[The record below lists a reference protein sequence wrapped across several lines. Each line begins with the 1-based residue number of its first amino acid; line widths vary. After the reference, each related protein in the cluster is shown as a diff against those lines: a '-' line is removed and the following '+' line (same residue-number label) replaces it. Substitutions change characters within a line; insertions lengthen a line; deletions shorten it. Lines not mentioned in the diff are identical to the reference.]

1 MPQKTSPKKIQPP
14 KGTRDLYPE
23 DVLRQRYITNAWRDA
38 SLRCG
43 FDEIAGPTFES
54 TELYSVKSGED
65 ILGELFQAFSGKG
78 GQETLD
84 KLMAKGQAEFALR
97 PEFTPTLARMYAAH
111 AKQLPKPCK
120 WFTAGPYFR
129 AERPQRGRLR
139 EFLQWNVD
147 AIGLPGEDATPES
160 KFRMDSEV
168 IECCLRLFES
178 LGLDADTV
186 AVHMNDRTIVDQIL
200 KNAVKPDADYDAVYA
215 ALDKRQKLSHEAFK
229 KLANDVG
236 LDLIDFD
243 RQIDINAEQMNLA
256 FQGAVGGSGSSTE
269 EVQDSIQNNPT
280 KPNALLARLLRGLGF
295 AEWSKYDATV
305 VRGLAYYTGTVFEA
319 IADGE
324 RAVAGGGRY
333 DNLIELF
340 AGPPTPACGF
350 GMGDVVLGNL
360 LDDKGLMPSGAELM
374 DAVARPQASI
384 RPVAFVVP
392 NGDED
397 NEPLVHT
404 LVANLRRGI
413 ECEQW
418 KSRDERKPWDDDRYR
433 VAPMHA
439 RVSYKSSRNMKKL
452 RADAE
457 KQHARFFVEIHAHN
471 KVELTDMDKRE
482 ALTSDTHGSFSV
494 EHTAPNY
501 VGDAIAARM

>member
-1 MPQKTSPKKIQPP
+1 MASKKINPP

-54 TELYSVKSGED
+54 TELYSVKSGEG

-84 KLMAKGQAEFALR
+84 KLVKKGQADFALR

-147 AIGLPGEDATPES
+147 AIGLPSEADSTHSNAQMDA
-160 KFRMDSEV
+160 EV
-168 IECCLRLFES
+168 IECSVRLFES
-178 LGLDADTV
+178 LGLCKKSLKI
-186 AVHMNDRTIVDQIL
+186 MINDR
-200 KNAVKPDADYDAVYA
+200 NAMAEFFKTLGV
-215 ALDKRQKLSHEAFK
+215 LENQLEIAFT
-229 KLANDVG
+229 L
-236 LDLIDFD
+236 LD
-243 RQIDINAEQMNLA
+243 RQAKLPADSLKSLAEDAQLPSS
-256 FQGAVGGSGSSTE
+256 FIEYLTQSGSSSAPNLLTNDLDALIDMCTNCNLD
-269 EVQDSIQNNPT
+269 QWMSKDPSI
-280 KPNALLARLLRGLGF
+280 A
-295 AEWSKYDATV
+295 
-305 VRGLAYYTGTVFEA
+305 RGLAYYTGTVFEA
-319 IADGE
+319 LADGE

-340 AGPPTPACGF
+340 GGPSTPACGF

-360 LDDKGLMPSGAELM
+360 LDDKGLMPTGAELM
-374 DAVARPQASI
+374 DAVASPQASI

-397 NEPLVHT
+397 NEALVHT
-404 LVANLRRGI
+404 LTAHLRRGI
-413 ECEQW
+413 ESETW
-418 KSRDERKPWDDDRYR
+418 LSNDDRKPWHTNRYA
-433 VAPMHA
+433 VAPMHT
-439 RVSYKSSRNMKKL
+439 RISYKSTRKINKL
-452 RADAE
+452 KADASD
-457 KQHARFFVEIHAHN
+457 QHAKFFIEIHGED
-471 KVELTDMDKRE
+471 KVELSNMDTRE
-482 ALTSDTHGSFSV
+482 SISSDSHGSFHV
-494 EHTAPNY
+494 DPKAPNY
-501 VGDAIAARM
+501 VGHAIAERM